1 MSKNRVSSSFL
12 ENNIGWSLEF
22 EQKKKLVDVWYKLS
36 FFWHLA
42 NKFNVLTYVKRNQG
56 LFDKMNRYK
65 MQMSKIFWIINLL
78 ENSEVSY
85 KRKA

>member
-22 EQKKKLVDVWYKLS
+22 EQKKTCWRMVQIS

-42 NKFNVLTYVKRNQG
+42 NKLNVLTCVKGNQG
-56 LFDKMNRYK
+56 PFDKMNRYK

-85 KRKA
+85 KSKA